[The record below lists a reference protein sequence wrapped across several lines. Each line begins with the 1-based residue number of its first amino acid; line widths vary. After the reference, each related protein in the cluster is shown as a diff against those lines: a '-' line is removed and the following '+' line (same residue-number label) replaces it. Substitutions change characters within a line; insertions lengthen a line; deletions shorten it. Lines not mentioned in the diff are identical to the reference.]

1 MQISCCIR
9 WQLVACSS
17 FVQKRNSNHYR
28 VFFRY
33 TPFFSC
39 LFLFDS
45 FLWPFSNCLK
55 KIDCTHKTCYLQ
67 TSIQISSTFY
77 QCLRTIGQKGK
88 FYTIILTR
96 LKSILD
102 GRFENFRRKNFRHS
116 CRSHHTF
123 RQRVTDSVR
132 LQYSLIGN
140 PKLGGFPRTSPI
152 VREDSM
158 LALALA
164 FARHCVGHAV
174 PGQARLF

>member
-1 MQISCCIR
+1 MLHQMTAGGLFFFCPKKELESLSRLLSIYAFLLLPFSF
-9 WQLVACSS
+9 WQLSLT
-17 FVQKRNSNHYR
+17 FIKLLEKDWLY
-28 VFFRY
+28 
-33 TPFFSC
+33 
-39 LFLFDS
+39 
-45 FLWPFSNCLK
+45 
-55 KIDCTHKTCYLQ
+55 THKTCYLQ